1 MPLFSLIDDFAAFVR
16 ALTDR
21 YTVAEIVHETGISS
35 EQLQQWRRGGN
46 HYRPQAEWL
55 LYGFCVNRRD
65 FDLLGPLLPAFDRQG
80 PLDLEAPPL
89 GDDMAPPRVP
99 LCKRPT
105 TIAGRTVNFPF
116 GIGASIL
123 TRNARAIAFYAA
135 RGFDILTYKTV
146 RSIQRDPHP
155 APHWVFIRAADIA
168 KVTPPFAERIVGEDW
183 QYWPPDPR
191 YAAMANSIGIPSP
204 EPRIWQPDVAEAKQA
219 LQAGQLLVVSV
230 TASPPPGDK
239 SEQTLLDDFVRV
251 AMQAKEAGA
260 DIVEANYSCPNT
272 PGDATGDLCQ
282 DAELSGKVSAAL
294 ARALADT
301 PLWVKI
307 GYLAEPLRA
316 AFVRH
321 NRAYI
326 RGIVAINT
334 IAMAVVSP
342 AGTPL
347 FPGSGRGRAG
357 ISGVA
362 IRPWA
367 HEVVRH
373 LVAMREQEK
382 AANAFA
388 IIAVGGVNTPQDIY
402 DYLNLGADAVETATA
417 AYLNPYLAIE
427 TRLQLSKL
435 KGDPL
440 QDSPHVAK

>member
-1 MPLFSLIDDFAAFVR
+1 MPLFSLIDDFAAFVH
-16 ALTDR
+16 ALTER
-21 YTVAEIVHETGISS
+21 YTVEEITHETGISS
-35 EQLQQWRRGGN
+35 AQLEQWRRGGK

-65 FDLLGPLLPAFDRQG
+65 FDLLGPILPAFDRQG

-89 GDDMAPPRVP
+89 GDDIEPPRVQ

-105 TIAGRTVNFPF
+105 QIAGRPVNFPF

-146 RSIQRDPHP
+146 RSIRRDPHP

-168 KVTPPFAERIVGEDW
+168 QVKPPFAAPLVGEDRH
-183 QYWPPDPR
+183 YWPPDPR
-191 YAAMANSIGIPSP
+191 YVAMANSFGIPSP

-239 SEQTLLDDFVRV
+239 SEQTLLEDFVRV
-251 AMQAKEAGA
+251 ALQAKEAGA

-282 DAELSGKVSAAL
+282 DPELSGKISAAI

-301 PLWVKI
+301 PLLVKI
-307 GYLAEPLRA
+307 GYLAEPLLA

-321 NRAYI
+321 NRAYV

-334 IAMAVVSP
+334 IAMSVVSP
-342 AGTPL
+342 AGAPL
-347 FPGSGRGRAG
+347 FPGSGRDRAG

-367 HEVVRH
+367 HEVVRN
-373 LVAMREQEK
+373 LVAIREQEQ

-388 IIAVGGVNTPQDIY
+388 IMAVGGVNTPQDIY
-402 DYLNLGADAVETATA
+402 DYLNLGADAVESSTAT
-417 AYLNPYLAIE
+417 YLNPYLALE
-427 TRLQLSKL
+427 TRLQWSKL
-435 KGDPL
+435 KGDPSE
-440 QDSPHVAK
+440 DSPHVAK